1 MKGRA
6 IIRTLKESEI
16 LRNTS
21 ILVSGTALAQLIPVL
36 LQPLL
41 RRYYSPEAFGAY
53 SVYLSLVGIF
63 SIIASFKYDLA
74 IVLPKKDREA
84 ANILF
89 LSVLISFL
97 FSSIIAIIIL
107 IWRAEIA
114 GFLNLSADYYFYL
127 MLAPAGIFFYSF
139 YQTINNWLT
148 RKKSFMLLSVNK
160 FTRRGVE
167 GATQLGLKG
176 LTGSWGL
183 VIGDVLGH
191 IANVSS
197 GLFQGRK
204 KGLKIDQ
211 LSPVKINYVARKYSE
226 FPRVNVIPSLMSA
239 CSFLLPV
246 IMLNKFF
253 STEIAGYFDLS
264 KLLLSVPLALIS
276 TSVSSV
282 LLQSLTEK
290 INEKKSL
297 KKDILLVL
305 GLVLFIGTAEIIII
319 ALFGIGIFTFIFGER
334 WELSGRISQILVW
347 SYALNFLVASFST
360 VFVSLQK
367 IRLLSIWQ
375 IFYFFSVISLVLFRK
390 MDFIEFIRIYVGIEI
405 ICYLVII
412 IIMTYI
418 VVNYEKKLQQKELE
432 RL

>member
-1 MKGRA
+1 MNGRA
-6 IIRTLKESEI
+6 IISSLKESEI

-53 SVYLSLVGIF
+53 SIYLSLVGIF
-63 SIIASFKYDLA
+63 SIVASFKYDLA

-89 LSVLISFL
+89 LSVFISFL
-97 FSSIIAIIIL
+97 FCSILAIIFIT
-107 IWRAEIA
+107 WRAEIA
-114 GFLNLSADYYFYL
+114 GFLNLSEDYNFYL
-127 MLAPAGIFFYSF
+127 MLAPAGIFFFSF

-148 RKKSFMLLSVNK
+148 RKKKFMLLSVNK

-167 GATQLGLKG
+167 GAAQLGLKG
-176 LTGSWGL
+176 LAGSSGL
-183 VIGDVLGH
+183 VVGDILGH
-191 IANVSS
+191 IANVLS
-197 GLFQGRK
+197 GLFQGSK
-204 KGLKIDQ
+204 QGLKIDQ
-211 LSPVKINYVARKYSE
+211 LSPVKINYVVRRYSE

-246 IMLNKFF
+246 IMLNKFY
-253 STEIAGYFDLS
+253 STENAGYFDLS

-276 TSVSSV
+276 TSVSNV

-290 INEKKSL
+290 INNRKSL
-297 KKDILLVL
+297 RKDIILVL
-305 GLVLFIGTAEIIII
+305 GIVLFIGIVEIIII
-319 ALFGIGIFTFIFGER
+319 ALFGIRIFKFIFGER

-367 IRLLSIWQ
+367 IRLLSAWQ
-375 IFYFFSVISLVLFRK
+375 IFYFFSIISLVFFK
-390 MDFIEFIRIYVGIEI
+390 NMDFIDFIRMYVGIEV

-412 IIMTYI
+412 IVITYI
-418 VVNYEKKLQQKELE
+418 VVKYEKKLPHKHL
-432 RL
+432 